1 MSFFKHAVAAF
12 FVLAAS
18 TPASSQAIEGK
29 TPKGIAYRYQR
40 VAAGE
45 NVAVYFGWRYGSA
58 DEAMERALL
67 SYVVPAMTF
76 GAGGQSKD
84 TIDRKL
90 RELGVTW
97 GTYQPLERTVGGYAT
112 FERAKL
118 DQAATLL
125 AQIVQMPN
133 YTPKDLDDRRKK
145 VLIPAREKFNRE
157 PLNQLQFVQFAVNL
171 PDFADRSRWAP
182 LSEAGIKSP
191 SHEKLVEWHNAT
203 LGRSN
208 LIVSVAGNVSEG
220 DAGSFVDRVFGA
232 LPSVPEPPPLPEPSY
247 KALNKVIKIERNVP
261 QVYVRLYGVVERD
274 DDPIKTAALGIALG
288 AFGNGNESNLYKALR
303 EELGAAYSTSAGSF
317 AISPRLNL
325 MAATVQLDPDKAAV
339 GIERLREEYRKLL
352 ENGIDEAAVKH
363 EIDRLLA
370 PTNPQSGLAA
380 RVATNNLTIALRGL
394 PVNTPAEI
402 RKAYMNI
409 LTEQINELIME
420 HMPKT
425 TTLVVMAPASVVI
438 KADCTLKSYSDAAK
452 CGF

>member
-1 MSFFKHAVAAF
+1 MWCFKPAVAAF
-12 FVLAAS
+12 FVLAVS

-40 VAAGE
+40 VTAGE

-67 SYVVPAMTF
+67 RYVVPAMTF

-90 RELGVTW
+90 RELGATW
-97 GTYQPLERTVGGYAT
+97 GAYQPLERTVGGFAT
-112 FERAKL
+112 FERPKL
-118 DQAATLL
+118 DQVAPLL
-125 AQIVQMPN
+125 AQIVEKPN
-133 YTPKDLDDRRKK
+133 YTAKDLDDHYKK
-145 VLIPAREKFNRE
+145 VLIPARERFNRE

-171 PDFADRSRWAP
+171 PDFADRSRWSP
-182 LSEAGIKSP
+182 LSEASIKSP
-191 SHEKLVEWHNAT
+191 PREKLVEWHNAT

-208 LIVSVAGNVSEG
+208 LTVSIAGNLSEG

-232 LPSVPEPPPLPEPSY
+232 LPSVAEPPPLPEPGY
-247 KALNKVIKIERNVP
+247 KGLDKVIKIERSVP
-261 QVYVRLYGVVERD
+261 QVYVRLYGVLERD
-274 DDPIKTAALGIALG
+274 DDPIKTAALVIALA
-288 AFGNGNESNLYKALR
+288 AFGNGNESHLYKALR

-317 AISPRLNL
+317 AISPHLNL
-325 MAATVQLDPDKAAV
+325 MAATVQLDPEKAAA
-339 GIERLREEYRKLL
+339 GIERLREEYGKLL
-352 ENGIDEAAVKH
+352 ENGIDEATVKH
-363 EIDRLLA
+363 ETDRLLA
-370 PTNPQSGLAA
+370 PNNQQSGLAA
-380 RVATNNLTIALRGL
+380 RVAANNLTVALRGL

-402 RKAYMNI
+402 RRAYMNI

-425 TTLVVMAPASVVI
+425 TTIVVMAPASVMI
-438 KADCTLKSYSDAAK
+438 KADCTIKSYADTAK